1 MFFFFT
7 QIADK
12 HCFLNHGVSQ
22 DGQSTKE
29 PDWLTKP
36 HNWWFIWVKFTPKN
50 DEFLLE
56 VLEFDCQDGYDAYWG
71 KRCTRY
77 FVPICLPQFSPDS
90 RFRKWLV
97 IFWSLWWVGGHHA
110 LFSKRKSHDFGD
122 AALAASRCP
131 RHWVC
136 GIWRMGFSKDS
147 FFFGNWSCFFVFI
160 FTYIIYE
167 YEYICIYIYVYTY
180 LYIYIHIHTWYRFL

>member
-1 MFFFFT
+1 MAKAPRNLIGWPNPT
-7 QIADK
+7 T
-12 HCFLNHGVSQ
+12 
-22 DGQSTKE
+22 DGLFGWNSPQ
-29 PDWLTKP
+29 
-36 HNWWFIWVKFTPKN
+36 KN

-122 AALAASRCP
+122 AALAASRFP

-136 GIWRMGFSKDS
+136 GIWRLGFSKDS
-147 FFFGNWSCFFVFI
+147 FFFGNWSCFFCFYM
-160 FTYIIYE
+160 YIYHIRVWIYL
-167 YEYICIYIYVYTY
+167 YIYICIYIFIYIYTY
-180 LYIYIHIHTWYRFL
+180 TYMVSYIRYRFL